1 VRTRILSAFVALSLL
16 VPALLFGGVLAVEII
31 VAIVLGIGLLEFA
44 TISGDR
50 AKSTWRLLLAGGAV
64 YCGVLFG
71 GDGIA
76 HASLLLSSLFLLVS
90 GVMRRDDVETSF
102 KFLALQVM
110 GVVWVVGLG
119 LHLVLV
125 RRLDSGLEWLG
136 ILLIIVIA
144 ADSGAYFAG
153 RAFGRRKLYEKV
165 SPKKTWEGVFGG
177 MAAAVV
183 ALFIVRGTFFTELS
197 GVDCVVLGIFTSMT
211 AVVGDLAE
219 SLLKRAVDVKDS
231 GAIMPGHGGALD
243 RTDSILFGA
252 PVIYLYVTHCFGV
265 LG

>member
-1 VRTRILSAFVALSLL
+1 
-16 VPALLFGGVLAVEII
+16 
-31 VAIVLGIGLLEFA
+31 
-44 TISGDR
+44 
-50 AKSTWRLLLAGGAV
+50 
-64 YCGVLFG
+64 
-71 GDGIA
+71 
-76 HASLLLSSLFLLVS
+76 
-90 GVMRRDDVETSF
+90 MRRDDVETSF

-197 GVDCVVLGIFTSMT
+197 SVDCVVLGIFTSMT